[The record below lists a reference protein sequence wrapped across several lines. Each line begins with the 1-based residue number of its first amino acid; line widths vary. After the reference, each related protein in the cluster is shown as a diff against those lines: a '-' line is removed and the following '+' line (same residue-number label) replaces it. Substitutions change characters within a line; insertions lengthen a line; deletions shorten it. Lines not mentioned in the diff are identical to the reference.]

1 MEFMCWYFS
10 NFFNPTVFMERYVSV
25 FSSDQRR
32 LHSWLAF
39 PDGIQTLAV
48 VRRNK
53 LLAYGAWIDRIRQ
66 GNPRE
71 SVERLLSRV

>member
-1 MEFMCWYFS
+1 
-10 NFFNPTVFMERYVSV
+10 MERYVSV

-32 LHSWLAF
+32 LHPWLVF

-53 LLAYGAWIDRIRQ
+53 LLAYGDWIDWIRQ
-66 GNPRE
+66 GNPRD

>member
-1 MEFMCWYFS
+1 MEFMSYQFS
-10 NFFNPTVFMERYVSV
+10 NLFNSAVYMERYVSV
-25 FSSDQRR
+25 FSSDQAR
-32 LHSWLAF
+32 LHPWLAF

-48 VRRNK
+48 IRRNK

-66 GNPRE
+66 GNPRD